1 MLLRGADTVYLI
13 TITFKNNLRYI
24 DYDMFNIVRIEF
36 IPPIALSHRLE
47 LFNQIIISL
56 DLFESLQKGYEYC
69 DYKIEHLNAISPTL
83 QTFIY

>member
-1 MLLRGADTVYLI
+1 MLLRGADIVYLI

-36 IPPIALSHRLE
+36 IPLIALSHRLE

-56 DLFESLQKGYEYC
+56 DLFESLEKVTNVVT
-69 DYKIEHLNAISPTL
+69 IR
-83 QTFIY
+83 

>member
-1 MLLRGADTVYLI
+1 MRLTGADTIYPI

-36 IPPIALSHRLE
+36 IPIIALSHRLVK

-56 DLFESLQKGYEYC
+56 DLFESLEKVTN
-69 DYKIEHLNAISPTL
+69 IVTIR
-83 QTFIY
+83 